1 MKRSFV
7 LLLAVALV
15 LCLLP
20 GMAPEA
26 KAETFRTTC

>member
-1 MKRSFV
+1 MKKKRFAI
-7 LLLAVALV
+7 LLAAALL

-26 KAETFRTTC
+26 